1 LYDALTH
8 APLLEPRFGAPGEP
22 VLYASDPA
30 FYRSRS
36 EELLGEK
43 YRDRNT
49 PFVGLY
55 RVQITVHKLITDV
68 TLLSGFAAAI
78 YGLALSR
85 RYFALG
91 SFWIGTG
98 IGIGFMS
105 SGHRSNN

>member
-1 LYDALTH
+1 M
-8 APLLEPRFGAPGEP
+8 LLILLFTGLAAR
-22 VLYASDPA
+22 
-30 FYRSRS
+30 
-36 EELLGEK
+36 ELLGEK
-43 YRDRNT
+43 YTEIAILLLLDCT
-49 PFVGLY
+49 AM
-55 RVQITVHKLITDV
+55 QITVHKLITDV

-91 SFWIGTG
+91 GFWIGTG